1 MTVSAT
7 KDDLEL
13 VGTVPLFAGLARKA
27 QREVAG
33 HFKVRTVAA
42 GKQLTT
48 EGKNGRDFFVVL
60 DGIARCDVGGVTVRR
75 FERGDYFGELALITG
90 SPRSATIVAETPM
103 TLFILDR
110 RDFNNLLWSSPA
122 TMMKVLRS
130 IAVRLQETDPRLAD

>member
-1 MTVSAT
+1 MTVSPT

-27 QREVAG
+27 QREVAR

-90 SPRSATIVAETPM
+90 GPRSATIVAETPM

-110 RDFNNLLWSSPA
+110 RDFTNLLWSSPA
-122 TMMKVLRS
+122 MMMRVLRS